1 MSTDRWVP
9 DDDDD
14 ASVVIEY
21 APDDETPA
29 SIAVV
34 RTIAALENVD
44 PTALEFTLYEYADP
58 TALDRLIAHAGTG
71 STEIRFT
78 VHGYRVS
85 VLGTG
90 EIVVREPE

>member
-9 DDDDD
+9 DDGDG
-14 ASVVIEY
+14 APVVLEY
-21 APDDETPA
+21 APDDETPT

-44 PTALEFTLYEYADP
+44 PTALEFTLYDYIDP
-58 TALDRLIAHAGTG
+58 IALDRLIAHTGDG
-71 STEIRFT
+71 STEVRFT
-78 VHGYRVS
+78 IHGYRVS
-85 VLGTG
+85 VRETG